1 MTEAAEYRKM
11 RDMSYAPFLAAAY
24 LLWPIMG
31 LLGGQGYAP
40 LLVLAAI
47 PAIFVARPGA
57 KPAWYLLSAM
67 AFVVWAILSEYWSP
81 ASRGIAT
88 GNLLEGDFAVRSA
101 GLRMALTLA
110 FGTILI
116 AGALRIANGRAQL
129 SARLTLGAFAL
140 QGFLVILSV
149 ILGGQ
154 VLPLIYGDDPQRIGE
169 GIQNIGRN
177 ANAFALVLPVLVA
190 YLMVRPA
197 MAWKGL
203 ACLVTLVSVVAF
215 ARIDASA
222 AMIGAVLMVAAFAIV
237 RLYPRNGLRA
247 LFLAVSGYVAL
258 APLLIGGLLF
268 GLAKAGISLPGS
280 FQSRAWSWEVVI
292 GKIQQAPLFG
302 HGIEASKTW
311 RETYADHPD
320 WLAQLPDFW
329 AQYPVVPGHPHNMAL
344 QIWGETG
351 AVGAAFA
358 ALTIG
363 LIGWRLPPAT
373 ELRGDIGYAIAGMLA
388 VATCLFSFSYSVWN
402 EAFWASLVLAVGSI
416 ILLSRRERASL

>member
-11 RDMSYAPFLAAAY
+11 RGMSYAPFLAAAY
-24 LLWPIMG
+24 LLWPVMG

-47 PAIFVARPGA
+47 PALFITRLGT
-57 KPAWYLLSAM
+57 KPAMYLLAAM
-67 AFVVWAILSEYWSP
+67 AFVVWAILSEIWSP
-81 ASRGIAT
+81 ASRGFAS

-101 GLRMALTLA
+101 GLRVALTLA
-110 FGTILI
+110 FSTILV
-116 AGALRIANGRAQL
+116 AGALKIAQGRAQL
-129 SARLTLGAFAL
+129 SSRLTLGAFAV
-140 QGFLVILSV
+140 QGLLVFLSV
-149 ILGGQ
+149 LLGNE
-154 VLPLIYGDDPQRIGE
+154 VLPLIYGDSPLRLGE
-169 GIQNIGRN
+169 GMQNIGRN
-177 ANAFALVLPVLVA
+177 ANALALVLPVLVA
-190 YLMVRPA
+190 YLMVRPTL
-197 MAWKGL
+197 AWKGL
-203 ACLVTLVSVVAF
+203 ALFITLASVIAF
-215 ARIDASA
+215 ASIEASA
-222 AMIGAVLMVAAFAIV
+222 AMIGAVLMLAAFAIV
-237 RLYPRNGLRA
+237 RFFPCHGLRA
-247 LFLAVSGYVAL
+247 LFLAVAGYVAF
-258 APLLIGGLLF
+258 APFLIGGLIYA
-268 GLAKAGISLPGS
+268 LAKAGISLPGS

-320 WLAQLPDFW
+320 WLALLPDFW

-388 VATCLFSFSYSVWN
+388 VATCQFSFSYSVWN

-416 ILLSRRERASL
+416 ILLARREREAL